1 MAWTSWCWSSLDNSK
16 VYLHWDPNLQ
26 QSNHTKEKEIVR
38 LRQTQSRQLCR
49 LVQHVLGKCREGEA
63 DVDVQCCVSECHHQC
78 LLSPHNPNASRE
90 RERNLSRHVGPS
102 APVVMTVLHNANLS
116 MQSF

>member
-16 VYLHWDPNLQ
+16 VYLRWDPNLQ

-49 LVQHVLGKCREGEA
+49 LAWHMEKA

-102 APVVMTVLHNANLS
+102 APVLMTVLHNANLS